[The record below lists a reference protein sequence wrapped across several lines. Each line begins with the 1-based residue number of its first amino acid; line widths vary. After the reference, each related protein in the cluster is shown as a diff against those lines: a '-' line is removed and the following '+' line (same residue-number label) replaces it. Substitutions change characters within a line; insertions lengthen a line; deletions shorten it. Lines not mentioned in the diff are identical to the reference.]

1 MRGKL
6 VRDQSGASTE
16 LGYIF
21 TFLLGVLF
29 LPMFSVWAFGLETS
43 TRENWNTTAVD
54 VNMADIAAAVERA
67 ALASREDSSVRYAE
81 VVSWRLT
88 EADESEFVLTLDD
101 EGLHL
106 DHPENVLDRDVS
118 ISATGSGT
126 YDGRITLSGTT
137 EIWVVYDEGVTYLTN
152 TRPDF

>member
-29 LPMFSVWAFGLETS
+29 LSMFSVWAFGLETS

-54 VNMADIAAAVERA
+54 LNMADIAAAVERA
-67 ALASREDSSVRYAE
+67 DLASREDSSVRYAE

>member
-6 VRDQSGASTE
+6 VRDQSGARTE

-29 LPMFSVWAFGLETS
+29 LSMFSVWAFGLETS

-67 ALASREDSSVRYAE
+67 DLASREDSSVRYAE

>member
-1 MRGKL
+1 MRGRL

-29 LPMFSVWAFGLETS
+29 LSMFSVWAFGLETS
-43 TRENWNTTAVD
+43 TRENWNDTAVD

-67 ALASREDSSVRYAE
+67 DLASREDSSVSYAE

-88 EADESEFVLTLDD
+88 EADESEFILTLHD

-106 DHPENVLDRDVS
+106 DHSENNLDRDVS

-126 YDGRITLSGTT
+126 YDGRINLSGTT
-137 EIWVVYDEGVTYLTN
+137 EIWVVYDEGVTYLT
-152 TRPDF
+152 TSRPDF

>member
-16 LGYIF
+16 LGHIF

-29 LPMFSVWAFGLETS
+29 LSMFSVWAFGLETS

-67 ALASREDSSVRYAE
+67 DLASREDSSVRYAE

>member
-29 LPMFSVWAFGLETS
+29 LSMFSVWAFGLETS

-67 ALASREDSSVRYAE
+67 DLASREDSSVRYAE

-88 EADESEFVLTLDD
+88 EADESEFILTLDD

-106 DHPENVLDRDVS
+106 DHPENVLDRDIS

-126 YDGRITLSGTT
+126 YGGRITLSGTT

>member
-29 LPMFSVWAFGLETS
+29 LSMFSVWAFGLETS

-67 ALASREDSSVRYAE
+67 DLASREDSSVRYAE
-81 VVSWRLT
+81 VVRWRLT

>member
-1 MRGKL
+1 MKGKL

-29 LPMFSVWAFGLETS
+29 LSMFSVWAFGLETS

-54 VNMADIAAAVERA
+54 VNMADIAGAVERA
-67 ALASREDSSVRYAE
+67 DLASREDSSVRYAE
-81 VVSWRLT
+81 VVNWRLT

-106 DHPENVLDRDVS
+106 DHPENELDRDVS

-126 YDGRITLSGTT
+126 YEGRITLSGTT
-137 EIWVVYDEGVTYLTN
+137 DIWVVYDDGVTYLTN

>member
-1 MRGKL
+1 MNGKL

-21 TFLLGVLF
+21 TFMLGVLF
-29 LPMFSVWAFGLETS
+29 LSMFSVWAFGLETS

-67 ALASREDSSVRYAE
+67 DLASRQDSSVSYAE
-81 VVSWRLT
+81 VVDWRLT

-101 EGLHL
+101 NGLSL
-106 DHPENVLDRDVS
+106 DHIENELDRQVS
-118 ISATGSGT
+118 ISGTSSGT
-126 YDGRITLSGTT
+126 YDGRINLSGTA
-137 EIWVVYDEGVTYLTN
+137 EIWVVYHEGVTYLST

>member
-1 MRGKL
+1 MRGRL

-29 LPMFSVWAFGLETS
+29 LSMFSVWAFGLETS

-67 ALASREDSSVRYAE
+67 DLASREDSSVRYAE

>member
-1 MRGKL
+1 MRGEL

-29 LPMFSVWAFGLETS
+29 LSMFSVWAFGLETS

-67 ALASREDSSVRYAE
+67 DLASREDSSVRYAE

-106 DHPENVLDRDVS
+106 DHPENELDRDVS

-126 YDGRITLSGTT
+126 YEGRITLSGTT

>member
-1 MRGKL
+1 MRGIL

-29 LPMFSVWAFGLETS
+29 LSMFSVWAFGLETS
-43 TRENWNTTAVD
+43 TRENWNDTAVD

-67 ALASREDSSVRYAE
+67 DLASREDSSVSYAE

-88 EADESEFVLTLDD
+88 EADESEFILTLDD

-106 DHPENVLDRDVS
+106 DHSENNLDRDVS

-126 YDGRITLSGTT
+126 YDGRINLSGTT
-137 EIWVVYDEGVTYLTN
+137 EIWVVYDEGVTYLT
-152 TRPDF
+152 TSRPDF

>member
-29 LPMFSVWAFGLETS
+29 LSMFSVWAFGLETS

-67 ALASREDSSVRYAE
+67 DLASREDSSVRYAE

-88 EADESEFVLTLDD
+88 EADESEFILSLDD

-137 EIWVVYDEGVTYLTN
+137 EIWVVYDEGVTYLTD

>member
-29 LPMFSVWAFGLETS
+29 LSMFSVWAFGLETS

-67 ALASREDSSVRYAE
+67 DLASREDSSVRYAE

-106 DHPENVLDRDVS
+106 DHPENELDRDVS

-126 YDGRITLSGTT
+126 YEGRITLSGTT

>member
-29 LPMFSVWAFGLETS
+29 LSMFSVGAFGLETS
-43 TRENWNTTAVD
+43 TRENRNTTAVD
-54 VNMADIAAAVERA
+54 VNMADIAAAVERSD
-67 ALASREDSSVRYAE
+67 LASREDSSVRYAE

>member
-29 LPMFSVWAFGLETS
+29 LSMFSVWAFGLETS

-67 ALASREDSSVRYAE
+67 DLASREDSSVRYAE

-106 DHPENVLDRDVS
+106 DHPEHVLDRDVS

>member
-6 VRDQSGASTE
+6 VRDQSAASTE

-29 LPMFSVWAFGLETS
+29 LSMFSVWAFGLETS

-67 ALASREDSSVRYAE
+67 DLASREDSSVRYAE

-126 YDGRITLSGTT
+126 YDGRISLSGTT

>member
-1 MRGKL
+1 MKGKL

-29 LPMFSVWAFGLETS
+29 LSMFSVWAFGLETS

-67 ALASREDSSVRYAE
+67 DLASREDSSVRYAE

-106 DHPENVLDRDVS
+106 DHPENELDRDVS

-137 EIWVVYDEGVTYLTN
+137 EIWIVYDEEKTYLAN
-152 TRPDF
+152 SRPDF

>member
-1 MRGKL
+1 MKGRL

-29 LPMFSVWAFGLETS
+29 LSMFSVWAFGLETS

-67 ALASREDSSVRYAE
+67 DLASREDSSIRYAE

-106 DHPENVLDRDVS
+106 DHPENELDRDVS

-137 EIWVVYDEGVTYLTN
+137 EIWIVYDEGKTYLAN
-152 TRPDF
+152 SRPDF

>member
-29 LPMFSVWAFGLETS
+29 LSMFSVWAFGLETS

-67 ALASREDSSVRYAE
+67 DLASREDSSVRYAE

-126 YDGRITLSGTT
+126 YDGRITLSLSL
-137 EIWVVYDEGVTYLTN
+137 IHI
-152 TRPDF
+152 

>member
-1 MRGKL
+1 MRGRL

-29 LPMFSVWAFGLETS
+29 LSMFSVWAFGLETS

-67 ALASREDSSVRYAE
+67 DLASREDSSVRYAE

-106 DHPENVLDRDVS
+106 DHPENELDRDVS

-126 YDGRITLSGTT
+126 YEGRITLSGNT

>member
-6 VRDQSGASTE
+6 VSDQSGASTE

-29 LPMFSVWAFGLETS
+29 LSMFSVWAFGLETS

-67 ALASREDSSVRYAE
+67 DLASREDSSVRYAE

-101 EGLHL
+101 QGLHL
-106 DHPENVLDRDVS
+106 DHPENELDRDVS

-126 YDGRITLSGTT
+126 YEGRITLSGTT

>member
-1 MRGKL
+1 MKGRL

-29 LPMFSVWAFGLETS
+29 LSMFSVWAFGLETS

-67 ALASREDSSVRYAE
+67 DLASREDSSVRYAE

-106 DHPENVLDRDVS
+106 DHPENELDRDVS

-137 EIWVVYDEGVTYLTN
+137 EIWIVYDEGKTYLAN
-152 TRPDF
+152 SRPDF

>member
-29 LPMFSVWAFGLETS
+29 LSMFSVWAFGLETS

-67 ALASREDSSVRYAE
+67 DLASREDSSVRYAE
-81 VVSWRLT
+81 VGSWRLT